1 MSISE
6 WLKQFSFFLRMTEMY
21 CVLCDNFPSVALSR
35 PPGFPIQCV
44 STSTERMTS
53 LVNISRYLRR
63 SPLPTAHRE
72 VGGQADSLRWA
83 SMFEVS
89 RYLGQRRLQSWLEG
103 EIRLTAAIAKMAPAT
118 RATSVHA
125 GNPTAKLKD
134 SVPQQTNTN
143 LIMRLDGREKFLEQI
158 SNTLAHQG
166 YPKTFQS
173 KLSMVSLLVS
183 DNMKWLMICTSRNMS
198 LLLHFIPDV
207 SSKPTVRDDV
217 GDTAALKHATNYIS
231 LTGY

>member
-1 MSISE
+1 M
-6 WLKQFSFFLRMTEMY
+6 
-21 CVLCDNFPSVALSR
+21 AL
-35 PPGFPIQCV
+35 
-44 STSTERMTS
+44 
-53 LVNISRYLRR
+53 
-63 SPLPTAHRE
+63 
-72 VGGQADSLRWA
+72 
-83 SMFEVS
+83 
-89 RYLGQRRLQSWLEG
+89 
-103 EIRLTAAIAKMAPAT
+103 AT

-183 DNMKWLMICTSRNMS
+183 DDMK
-198 LLLHFIPDV
+198 
-207 SSKPTVRDDV
+207 
-217 GDTAALKHATNYIS
+217 
-231 LTGY
+231 